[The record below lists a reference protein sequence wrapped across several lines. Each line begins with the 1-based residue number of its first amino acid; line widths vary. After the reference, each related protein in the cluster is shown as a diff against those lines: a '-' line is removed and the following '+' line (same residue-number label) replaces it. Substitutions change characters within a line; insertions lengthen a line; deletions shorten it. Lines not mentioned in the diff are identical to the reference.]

1 MLPLKDENPTRST
14 PVVTFLLI
22 AANVL
27 VFLYELQLGF
37 SGSSIERFFDGY
49 AFDYGAFA
57 SGLSQSG
64 PSVALITPLFAHM
77 FLHAGWLHLGGNML
91 YLWVFGN
98 NVEDAL
104 GAVRYLVFYLA
115 CGVAAAL
122 GQGLFA
128 PAPMVG
134 ASGAV
139 AGVLGAYLI
148 LFPRARVSTLVF
160 LGLFITVVQIPALV
174 VIGFW
179 IVIQILQSLAE
190 VRVTQHEAGGV
201 AYFAHVAGFVT
212 GVVLLQVLRVRRPR
226 YRTW

>member
-1 MLPLKDENPTRST
+1 MLPLKDENPVRST

-27 VFLYELQLGF
+27 AFLYELQLGF
-37 SGSSIERFFDGY
+37 DSVGLERFMDRY

-57 SGLSQSG
+57 SGLSYGG
-64 PSVALITPLFAHM
+64 PSLAVVTPLFTHM

-98 NVEDAL
+98 NVEDTL
-104 GAVRYLVFYLA
+104 GALRFLVFYLA
-115 CGVAAAL
+115 CGIAAAL
-122 GQGLFA
+122 GQGLLA

-148 LFPRARVSTLVF
+148 LFPSARVSTLVF

-179 IVIQILQSLAE
+179 IVIQILQSLTE
-190 VRVTQHEAGGV
+190 LRITQHEAGGV
-201 AYFAHVAGFVT
+201 AYFAHVAGFAA
-212 GVVLLQVLRVRRPR
+212 GVVLLRVLRGARPR
-226 YRTW
+226 HRAW